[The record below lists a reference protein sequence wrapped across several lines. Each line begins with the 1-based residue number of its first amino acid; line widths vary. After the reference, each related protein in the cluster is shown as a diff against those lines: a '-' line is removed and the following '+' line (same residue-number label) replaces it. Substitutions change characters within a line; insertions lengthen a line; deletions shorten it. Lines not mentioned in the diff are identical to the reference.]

1 MSLDKVA
8 MPEAQVFGYIINDF
22 REIETIQLWSDVMTV
37 EKLKTIKSFFIP
49 SSQVLINKYKQ
60 TKLSYDRCDNIRVL
74 RQLRFNIANS

>member
-22 REIETIQLWSDVMTV
+22 REIETIQLCSDVMTV

-49 SSQVLINKYKQ
+49 SSQVLINKYK
-60 TKLSYDRCDNIRVL
+60 
-74 RQLRFNIANS
+74 

>member
-37 EKLKTIKSFFIP
+37 EKLKTIKSFFTP
-49 SSQVLINKYKQ
+49 SSQVLINKYK
-60 TKLSYDRCDNIRVL
+60 
-74 RQLRFNIANS
+74 

>member
-22 REIETIQLWSDVMTV
+22 REIETVQLWSDVMTV
-37 EKLKTIKSFFIP
+37 EKLKTIKSFFKP
-49 SSQVLINKYKQ
+49 SQMLINKYKQ

-74 RQLRFNIANS
+74 RQLRFNMANS